1 MKQTSLIIP
10 LYNEEENIDFLI
22 NELLE
27 LKVYDLIEDI
37 IFVDD
42 ASTDYSLKKLIKHS
56 KNFSKI
62 KFISHEEN
70 LGQSK
75 SLVDGAKLS
84 TNEILV
90 IPDDLVD

>member
-56 KNFSKI
+56 KNFT
-62 KFISHEEN
+62 KFYKN
-70 LGQSK
+70 
-75 SLVDGAKLS
+75 
-84 TNEILV
+84 
-90 IPDDLVD
+90 